1 MIIVVAAL
9 EFHNQADRD
18 SAVELTRE
26 VQLATRVEEAGCY
39 DYCFAPDPSVPTRIQ
54 VYELWED
61 SDTLA
66 AHFEHPNYH
75 KMVELLGQ
83 ANIKESINQAY
94 LVERGEPVY
103 GPNGEKKTAFFQ
115 DYKCLNQSTFST
127 KPSCFG
133 QKTNRWFATAL
144 YGCAMGVSCLR
155 GRPRRLASRPATYRP
170 THKAGASSCPV

>member
-9 EFHNQADRD
+9 EFENQADRD
-18 SAVELTRE
+18 HAVEITKD
-26 VQLATRVEEAGCY
+26 VQMATRVEEAGCR

-66 AHFEHPNYH
+66 AHFTHPNYL
-75 KMVELLGQ
+75 KMVELLGS

-103 GPNGEKKTAFFQ
+103 GPNGEKKTAFFA
-115 DYKCLNQSTFST
+115 D
-127 KPSCFG
+127 
-133 QKTNRWFATAL
+133 
-144 YGCAMGVSCLR
+144 
-155 GRPRRLASRPATYRP
+155 
-170 THKAGASSCPV
+170 